1 MTKQFGKLVVTQ
13 ASSAVIF
20 DMARYAPKP
29 VAVAD
34 TNTPSA
40 DTIPSESAN
49 DTIDYSK
56 WGDDNLLPKT
66 MVEDIKSCGIL
77 TGGIDTKIR
86 FGLGTGPEPYQLVSK
101 AADGQEELTP
111 INDPE
116 IADWMSENN
125 LYASC
130 FGWMQDL
137 VGLGQDLTRLKFNR
151 AGTQIGLMW
160 RHDVAEMRLQKKNAK
175 GQIKQVYLSADW
187 DKGVGVNAENVLRL
201 DLIPS
206 VGPRAFLSGY
216 NEKQLRSKE
225 FAFVTR
231 LPDWLKH
238 YYSDP
243 KWLAARKWV
252 EIAKN
257 VPAMKAAMFENNI
270 RLKYKVVIME
280 EYWEHRFPDWD
291 DDDQVKCE
299 SYREQVYSEIDQFLV
314 GSEHAYKSI
323 FVDGKFMAGSDKRFE
338 YIDIV
343 PIKDETK
350 QGELLPDSAAAN
362 FEILFSI
369 GMSPALI
376 GMNVLGGGQ
385 YGGGAGSGSDIREA
399 ALVQM
404 MIQSFERQS
413 ISRKLDL
420 VSHVNGWKQRHANM
434 VWRFPGLVLT
444 TLDKGKSAEPV
455 NNQ

>member
-1 MTKQFGKLVVTQ
+1 MKSSKFGKLTVMS

-20 DMARYAPKP
+20 DMHRYAAKP
-29 VAVAD
+29 MAVAD
-34 TNTPSA
+34 TNPPSS
-40 DTIPSESAN
+40 DTVPSE
-49 DTIDYSK
+49 TGIDSINYSK

-86 FGLGTGPEPYQLVSK
+86 FGLGTGPEPYKLVSK
-101 AADGQEELTP
+101 GVDGQEELAP

-125 LYASC
+125 IYASC

-137 VGLGQDLTRLKFNR
+137 VGLGQDLTRLKYNR
-151 AGTQIGLMW
+151 AGTKIGLMW
-160 RHDVAEMRLQKKNAK
+160 RHDVAEMRLQKKDSK
-175 GQIKQVYLSADW
+175 GQIKKVYLSADW
-187 DKGVGVNAENVLRL
+187 DKGVQNDGLITL

-206 VGPRAFLSGY
+206 VGPRAYLGEY
-216 NEKQLRSKE
+216 KENQLRSKE
-225 FAFVTR
+225 FAFITR

-243 KWLAARKWV
+243 KWLSARKWV

-280 EYWEHRFPDWD
+280 EYWENRFPDWD
-291 DDDQVKCE
+291 DADEKKCE
-299 SYREQVYSEIDQFLV
+299 GYRSQVYDEIDSFLV
-314 GSEHAYKSI
+314 GSENAYKSI
-323 FVDGKFMAGSDKRFE
+323 FVDGKFMAGADKRFE